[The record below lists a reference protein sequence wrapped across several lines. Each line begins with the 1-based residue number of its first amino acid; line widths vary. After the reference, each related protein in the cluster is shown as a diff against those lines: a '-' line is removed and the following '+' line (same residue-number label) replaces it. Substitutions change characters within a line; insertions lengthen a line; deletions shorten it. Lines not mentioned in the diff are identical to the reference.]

1 MHELLLLLGF
11 VIAIAVGWL
20 LGRYQSSLTSGRIR
34 NKTLP
39 DAYYRGVNY
48 LLNEQP
54 EQAMDMFMQALD
66 KDSES
71 IDTHLALGK
80 LFRSRGDLEKATRL
94 HQNLLAR
101 PNLESSQRLLVQFE
115 LATDYLAGGLLDRA
129 ERLLKELVAESGD
142 IQIKGLHLL
151 LDIYQQEKDW
161 PQAIETANELI
172 ECRVTG
178 MPQVIAHYCC
188 EQAQNYLDSEQIEDA
203 SGAIRRAIG
212 YDQRC
217 VRAYLL
223 QADIEIQSHQYRD
236 AIKTLK
242 LIKKYSPDYLS
253 ESMPVLETCYQAL
266 GNEKAFHDY
275 LLECLHDGTLI
286 SSGFNATKIMRKLS
300 AKPEQIGERF
310 FEEVYRSPSLK
321 GLHYLIDMQLY
332 EASGKDVN
340 YLQELR
346 EFVEKLIAEKAAYRC
361 GHCGYHGKHLMWL
374 CPGCQQWGTIRPAR
388 YSD

>member
-11 VIAIAVGWL
+11 LIAIAVGWL
-20 LGRYQSSLTSGRIR
+20 LGRYQSPIKFDQSR
-34 NKTLP
+34 NQVLP

-54 EQAMDMFMQALD
+54 EEAMDMFMLALD

-101 PNLESSQRLLVQFE
+101 PSLEASQRLLVQFE
-115 LATDYLAGGLLDRA
+115 LAVDYLAGGLLDRA
-129 ERLLKELVAESGD
+129 ERLLKELVAEGGEM
-142 IQIKGLHLL
+142 QTKGLYLL

-161 PQAIETANELI
+161 SRAIDTANQLV
-172 ECRVTG
+172 ECRVAG
-178 MPQVIAHYCC
+178 MPHVIAHFCC
-188 EQAQNYLDSEQIEDA
+188 EQAQAYLENDQLGEA
-203 SGAIRRAIG
+203 NRAVKRAIG

-223 QADIEIQSHQYRD
+223 QADMEIRAHQYRE
-236 AIKTLK
+236 AVKTLK
-242 LIKKYSPDYLS
+242 LIKKHSPDYLS
-253 ESMPVLETCYQAL
+253 ESMPVLETCYKAL
-266 GNEKAFHDY
+266 GNEKGFYDY

-286 SSGFNATKIMRKLS
+286 PSGFNATKIMRKLS
-300 AKPEQIGERF
+300 AKSKPLGERF
-310 FEEVYRSPSLK
+310 FEEVHRTPSLK

-332 EASGKDVN
+332 EASGNDIS

-346 EFVEKLIAEKAAYRC
+346 EFVEKLIEDKAAYRC